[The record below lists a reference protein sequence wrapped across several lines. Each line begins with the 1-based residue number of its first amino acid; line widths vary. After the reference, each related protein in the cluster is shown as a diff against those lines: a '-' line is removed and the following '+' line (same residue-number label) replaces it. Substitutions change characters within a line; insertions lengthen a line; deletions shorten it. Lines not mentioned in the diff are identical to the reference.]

1 MKSNFAVQ
9 DAINKCF
16 KDVPEQDAQSD
27 PVGQMN
33 KLKVEYEKLV
43 KEYKKAVKQS
53 DEDGSEIES
62 SNDEPEEEEKE
73 SDMNENKIEAGVED
87 TQNDE
92 KMDDKDGDNSVVE
105 DSEVNSNDSS
115 EDESMIDG
123 IKDVEKDKIAND
135 EQVVAKESAED
146 ANDNTKV
153 DALKE
158 PNPVESFEDKFN
170 DNGTMDLPNE
180 SDGIPGNSK
189 NEEDEKVEKLRE
201 DNKAEDLPNDEVTDE
216 YDLHIYENNPFSD
229 YAIRNLED
237 ESDDNYYGE
246 DDDDRSSLKDPG
258 NELGQR
264 RQIL

>member
-1 MKSNFAVQ
+1 MQ

-16 KDVPEQDAQSD
+16 KDGPDQDIQSD

-33 KLKVEYEKLV
+33 KLKTEFEKLV
-43 KEYKKAVKQS
+43 KEYKIAVKQS

-73 SDMNENKIEAGVED
+73 SDMNENKIEADDED
-87 TQNDE
+87 SQNDK
-92 KMDDKDGDNSVVE
+92 KMDEKDDDNSVVE

-135 EQVVAKESAED
+135 EQVVAKESAKD

-158 PNPVESFEDKFN
+158 PNPIESVEDVFSDN
-170 DNGTMDLPNE
+170 DRMDLPNE
-180 SDGIPGNSK
+180 SDGIPEDSK
-189 NEEDEKVEKLRE
+189 NEEDEKAKKLLE
-201 DNKAEDLPNDEVTDE
+201 DNKAQDLLNDEVTDE
-216 YDLHIYENNPFSD
+216 YDLQIIENNPFSV

-237 ESDDNYYGE
+237 ESDDNDYDE
-246 DDDDRSSLKDPG
+246 DDDDGFSLKDPG
-258 NELGQR
+258 SEVGQQ